1 MGIQDVVARLN
12 KSAGFE
18 DTTITKPK
26 HNTNKTVM
34 INKVF
39 PPSPATSP
47 TSSTQSEQ
55 KELIKPKEIKIERKE
70 SIQKEIKLT
79 KSKKKELIIPTV
91 DMDKVDSISAEIV
104 ELYQQLLDQYNASQ
118 EYITTLEREATKVR
132 DYEIRVEYLA
142 NKLEQV
148 SEERDYFEQQL
159 KQHMPPSP
167 AISQKEVVQDQQKN
181 DAFMA
186 DLIHV
191 YEDIIDEEDNEEEGD
206 ELIIFDDNNNNNNNN
221 NDHIMNL
228 ENEIQK
234 GIQLTIAKYVNDLEQ
249 QRQETK
255 QLKQVI
261 QKQDELITTLENKLQ
276 NQSLLKEQVEL
287 QTIELENK
295 RELLSQL
302 LNGRDDLF
310 KKKRSSSTLS
320 TSSSSSSQGHSNR
333 HSSLSSGR
341 RTPTPLTAPPKQPL
355 PPLPSC

>member
-26 HNTNKTVM
+26 FNANKTVM
-34 INKVF
+34 INKAF

-79 KSKKKELIIPTV
+79 KPEKKELIIPTV
-91 DMDKVDSISAEIV
+91 DMDKVDSISAEII

-159 KQHMPPSP
+159 KQHIPPSP

-181 DAFMA
+181 DAFMT

-206 ELIIFDDNNNNNNNN
+206 ELIIFDDNNNNNN
-221 NDHIMNL
+221 HIMNL

-249 QRQETK
+249 QRQETR

-302 LNGRDDLF
+302 LNGRDDLL

-320 TSSSSSSQGHSNR
+320 TSSSSQGHSNR

>member
-26 HNTNKTVM
+26 FNTNKTVM
-34 INKVF
+34 INKAF

-55 KELIKPKEIKIERKE
+55 KELIKPKEIKVERKE

-79 KSKKKELIIPTV
+79 KPEKKELIIPTV

-191 YEDIIDEEDNEEEGD
+191 YEDIIDEEDNEEGD
-206 ELIIFDDNNNNNNNN
+206 ELIIFDDNNNNN
-221 NDHIMNL
+221 DYIMNL

-302 LNGRDDLF
+302 LNGRDDLL

-320 TSSSSSSQGHSNR
+320 TSSSSQGHSNR